1 MTKKLFSTKNGL
13 PVTDEDFVSALRS
26 VDADK
31 AEILFIHFGMTF
43 GVPNM
48 DYKRD
53 EILRTIYDA
62 IREMNVKTV
71 IFPTFTFSF
80 PNGKDYDVRKSKS
93 KMGAL
98 NEYVRRQPESIR
110 SLDPLMSVTLVGD
123 KKYLATGIGRE
134 SVGRDCTF
142 DMLHRE
148 KGVKFLFLG
157 TRPQDCFTY
166 THYIEWAVHVP
177 YRYDRDFSGTI
188 HADGGSYDA
197 TYKLFVRYKGVI
209 PGGNDLADIL
219 LSRGDA
225 KKSALGDSEVW
236 AVDEAPAYALLCE
249 KIKKYPEYML
259 SAAIPKELVDE
270 FSLTSEMV
278 AL

>member
-1 MTKKLFSTKNGL
+1 MAKKLFLAKNGMQ
-13 PVTDEDFVSALRS
+13 VTDENFVSALQS
-26 VDADK
+26 VNADQ

-43 GVPNM
+43 GTPNM
-48 DYKRD
+48 EYKRD

-62 IREMNVKTV
+62 IQEMNVKTI

-80 PNGKDYDVRKSKS
+80 PNGKDYDVKKSKS

-98 NEYVRRQPESIR
+98 NEYVRRQPEAIR
-110 SLDPLMSVTLVGD
+110 SLDPLMSVALVGD
-123 KKYLATGIGRE
+123 KKYLATGVGRE

-177 YRYDRDFSGTI
+177 YRYDRSFSGII

-197 TYKLFVRYKGVI
+197 TYKLFVRYKGVV

-219 LSRGDA
+219 LSKGDA
-225 KKSALGDSEVW
+225 KKCMLGDSEVW
-236 AVDEAPAYALLCE
+236 TVDEAPAYAILSE
-249 KIKKYPEYML
+249 KIAQYPEYML
-259 SAAIPKELVDE
+259 SATIPKELVDE
-270 FSLTSEMV
+270 FTLTSEMV